1 MDIVERA
8 HSNGQSARQLSATVT
23 VNIIQMIFHYKTET
37 IRCLLDKFGPLL
49 SIASLVFGSQNSREV
64 FIKTHTHH
72 QHNLEDVI
80 GNSGT

>member
-8 HSNGQSARQLSATVT
+8 HSNGQSARQLSAT

-49 SIASLVFGSQNSREV
+49 SVASLVFGSRNSREV
-64 FIKTHTHH
+64 FIKTHTHYK
-72 QHNLEDVI
+72 HNLEDVI